1 MMTDAENGIWS
12 ELVTKKPIDMYR
24 RNLQKAYVE
33 ALINL
38 LDPSSG
44 MITISFGP
52 SSAIGGANVKSTDV
66 VSIAR
71 AHLVALRSKIL
82 TAVPGTS
89 DKLSKYHLQDVAE
102 RIKQA
107 LEPK

>member
-1 MMTDAENGIWS
+1 M
-12 ELVTKKPIDMYR
+12 LKH
-24 RNLQKAYVE
+24 
-33 ALINL
+33 LINL
-38 LDPSSG
+38 LTPSTG

-52 SSAIGGANVKSTDV
+52 SSAVGGSVKSTDV

-71 AHLVALRSKIL
+71 AHLTALRSKIL
-82 TAVPGTS
+82 AAVSGTN